1 MRIAVSGT
9 HFMGKS
15 TLIHDLI
22 KTHPEY
28 KYESEPYHQL
38 EEQGFEF
45 SIEPTLEC
53 FLKQLDY
60 SIERLNQTSHKHNII
75 YDRCPVDF
83 IAYAMYI
90 ADQEFTD
97 INQSYIA
104 ERFPMVKETLNT
116 LDLIVFLPI
125 TKENMIHYD
134 EVDSAY
140 RTAIDHCF
148 KKLYL
153 DEACDI
159 LPSYDHP
166 RIMEVW
172 GNRQSRIKKINH
184 YLSSPN
190 CN

>member
-22 KTHPEY
+22 KIHPEY
-28 KYESEPYHQL
+28 KYESEPYYQL

-45 SIEPTLEC
+45 SLESTLEC

-60 SIERLNQTSHKHNII
+60 SIDQLSQTAQEPNFI

-83 IAYAMYI
+83 IAYTMYI

-97 INQSYIA
+97 INESYIA
-104 ERFPMVKETLNT
+104 ERFPIVKEALNT

-125 TKENMIHYD
+125 TKEDIIHYD
-134 EVDSAY
+134 EEDASYRSAVD
-140 RTAIDHCF
+140 RCF
-148 KKLYL
+148 KSLYL
-153 DEACDI
+153 DEVCDI
-159 LPSYDHP
+159 FSAYDHP
-166 RIMEVW
+166 RIIEIW
-172 GNRQSRIKKINH
+172 GDRQSRIKKINQ

-190 CN
+190 L